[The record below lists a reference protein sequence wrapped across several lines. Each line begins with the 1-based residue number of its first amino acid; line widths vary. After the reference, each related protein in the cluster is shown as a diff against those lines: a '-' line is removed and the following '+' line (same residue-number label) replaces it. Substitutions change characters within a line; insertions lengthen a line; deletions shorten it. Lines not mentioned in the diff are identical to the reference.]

1 MKEMYF
7 PVFDCGIGRKICSH
21 RIQCLV
27 RNVRWYVRVSGVYI
41 GVKCQGCSSR
51 ALRAALG
58 LERATPKSCVCVVV
72 WGMKLG
78 LEERGIIL
86 IIYFNIISRS

>member
-27 RNVRWYVRVSGVYI
+27 RNVCWYVRVSGVYI

-58 LERATPKSCVCVVV
+58 LERATTKSCVFVVV

-78 LEERGIIL
+78 FRGEGHYL
-86 IIYFNIISRS
+86 YNLF